1 MQIQHLSTK
10 SKAKKYEMKF
20 VDLDKNYKVHSAFDI
35 DHISMLEDTGSSHAP
50 SLNESKSK
58 PSPKRQ
64 KKIAKTKPM
73 NISLSSAVIRTQKAV
88 NKRHK
93 EIRITHL
100 QNNDIEE
107 EFHCKNEYEHKDSCF
122 EWMNNFYKQTIMD
135 IIFNYAE
142 KGDVQSSALMLLVF
156 KSKIPF
162 PTQRISSVLRLY
174 ISLLNRI
181 GCTCLATEVIK
192 FCQIAD
198 IQNEY
203 EKNTGI
209 STKCQY
215 CKNKESGKD
224 IKCYLDKWGKFNSH
238 CSIWDIPVRGRFWW
252 CQHWGHGGH
261 AHHMK
266 KWFSHSNEWPT
277 GCGHQWLDEN
287 AYQKVFF

>member
-1 MQIQHLSTK
+1 
-10 SKAKKYEMKF
+10 MKF
-20 VDLDKNYKVHSAFDI
+20 INLEKDFEIHSAFDI
-35 DHISMLEDTGSSHAP
+35 DHASILEDASSAQLSIHSEAKHKQVHHKQKKVT
-50 SLNESKSK
+50 KSK
-58 PSPKRQ
+58 VM
-64 KKIAKTKPM
+64 KI
-73 NISLSSAVIRTQKAV
+73 NLSSAVVRTQKNI
-88 NKRHK
+88 NKKHK
-93 EIRITHL
+93 EVKITHL

-107 EFHCKNEYEHKDSCF
+107 EFHCRNEYEHKESCF
-122 EWMNNFYKQTIMD
+122 EWINDFYKQTITD
-135 IIFNYAE
+135 IIFSYSE
-142 KGDVQSSALMLLVF
+142 KGDVQSWALMLLVF

-162 PTQRISSVLRLY
+162 PMQRISSVIRLY

-181 GCTCLATEVIK
+181 RETWLATEVIK

-198 IQNEY
+198 IQSEY

-252 CQHWGHGGH
+252 CQHCGHGGH

-287 AYQKVFF
+287 AYKCVF